1 MTLRSLTLAT
11 LFAASLFAA
20 GAQAHDP
27 SLHEPAPVAKAKP
40 TTCEELADTARYS
53 ASLADKALK
62 TRCEAE
68 AKDAKEAKDSKEV
81 AEEEL
86 G

>member
-1 MTLRSLTLAT
+1 MTLRSLSLTT
-11 LFAASLFAA
+11 LFAAALFAA
-20 GAQAHDP
+20 NAQAHDP

-40 TTCEELADTARYS
+40 TTCEELADTQRFS
-53 ASLADKALK
+53 AELADKKLK

-68 AKDAKEAKDSKEV
+68 AKKAKDSKQVTEQ
-81 AEEEL
+81 ER

>member
-1 MTLRSLTLAT
+1 MTLQSLSLTT

-27 SLHEPAPVAKAKP
+27 SMHEYAPVQKGKP
-40 TTCEELADTARYS
+40 ITCEELVDTERYYAD
-53 ASLADKALK
+53 LADKSLK
-62 TRCEAE
+62 ARCAAVAKQAEE
-68 AKDAKEAKDSKEV
+68 AKAKSTEKR
-81 AEEEL
+81 